1 MLERLADRRAR
12 TPGAVASG
20 VLTRSAGAGAR
31 PVRDLEFAVLA
42 MGPAGPGQEDRDRP
56 REVGVVRMRG
66 GGEVLREFTTLVYP
80 GVPVPGAVHSG
91 ITGGD
96 MLGAPRAEE
105 LAAPLAELLSGAVLA
120 AHGLEEAEAFLA
132 AVPGEGGRPAR
143 VPGLCTLRA
152 LRSQVD
158 LDSYSLPRAS
168 HALGGRWPTGQHT
181 ALGAARACARLLAE
195 AASAAPGPLYYRG
208 PAPRPLRAPAG
219 APVRLKPR
227 TSARGDLG
235 RAAEWPPVWRP
246 LELRPGLCG
255 GEFGPEARRA
265 AEQDARDRARRR
277 EAAAAAAALTGAL
290 AAAAAGRA
298 LLRAP
303 LRALR

>member
-1 MLERLADRRAR
+1 MLERLAGRGAR
-12 TPGAVASG
+12 TPGAVAAG
-20 VLTRSAGAGAR
+20 ALTRSAGAGGR

-42 MGPAGPGQEDRDRP
+42 VEAAGPGPAHGGRAC
-56 REVGVVRMRG
+56 EVGVVRMRG
-66 GGEVLREFTTLVYP
+66 DGEVLREFTTLVYP

-91 ITGGD
+91 ISGGD
-96 MLGAPRAEE
+96 LLGAPRAEE

-120 AHGLEEAEAFLA
+120 AHGLERAEAFLTA
-132 AVPGEGGRPAR
+132 LPGEGERPVR
-143 VPGLCTLRA
+143 VPGLCTLRG

-158 LDSYSLPRAS
+158 LDAYSLPRAS
-168 HALGGRWPTGQHT
+168 RALGGRWPTGQHT

-195 AASAAPGPLYYRG
+195 AAAAAPGPLYYRG
-208 PAPRPLRAPAG
+208 PAPRPLRAAAG
-219 APVRLKPR
+219 EPERLKPR

-235 RAAEWPPVWRP
+235 CAAEWPPVWRRR
-246 LELRPGLCG
+246 ELRPELCG
-255 GEFGPEARRA
+255 GSFGPAARHA

-277 EAAAAAAALTGAL
+277 ETAAAAAALTGAL

-303 LRALR
+303 R